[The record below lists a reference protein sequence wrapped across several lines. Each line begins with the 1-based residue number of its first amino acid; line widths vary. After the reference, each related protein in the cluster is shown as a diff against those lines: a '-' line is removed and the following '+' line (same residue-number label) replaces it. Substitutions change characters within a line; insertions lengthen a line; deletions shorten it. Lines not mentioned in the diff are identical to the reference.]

1 MAAKQPGP
9 KEPRL
14 KSGKP
19 KAAGETVPKPRRK
32 KNLDAGPVS
41 PQLQA
46 FGARIREARLAQ
58 NPRMSQERLA
68 ALCGYKSKSDISN
81 IENGLSNPE
90 FATIQKIAAA
100 LGLTVSLDLLPPSTQ
115 SPSKPKS

>member
-1 MAAKQPGP
+1 
-9 KEPRL
+9 
-14 KSGKP
+14 
-19 KAAGETVPKPRRK
+19 
-32 KNLDAGPVS
+32 
-41 PQLQA
+41 
-46 FGARIREARLAQ
+46 
-58 NPRMSQERLA
+58 MSQERLA